1 MMCEACHKRKVFK
14 VVYGTGLCKPCIYKL
29 LAIVEEMEKKGGDC
43 FGEERPICVR
53 HALAE

>member
-1 MMCEACHKRKVFK
+1 MCEACQKRKVFK

-29 LAIVEEMEKKGGDC
+29 VAIVEEMEKKGGDC
-43 FGEERPICVR
+43 FGKERPICVW